1 MILLRRHD
9 SPKCGARKRQGDGN
23 CTRPAG
29 WGTPHAGTGNC
40 KLHGGN
46 TPSGQLS
53 AATEQARRELAALDV
68 QPVTDPLN
76 QLAILAAQVLAWR
89 DSMAEKVNEL
99 TSLRYE
105 SYGDAGS
112 SEQLRAEVSLW
123 ERALDRCER
132 VLTAMAR
139 LNIDERLARIS
150 ERQIEVMEAAIRA
163 TLADPDFGLD
173 IAGQDKA
180 AQALGRR
187 LRAV

>member
-1 MILLRRHD
+1 MQTPRGRW
-9 SPKCGARKRQGDGN
+9 CGDHQRWECTSLAKRGGVCHSHHMVADTDRCRMHLGKKASAVIAEHEARKAVARLD
-23 CTRPAG
+23 
-29 WGTPHAGTGNC
+29 
-40 KLHGGN
+40 
-46 TPSGQLS
+46 LS
-53 AATEQARRELAALDV
+53 
-68 QPVTDPLN
+68 PVGDPLN

-89 DSMAEKVNEL
+89 DAMAEQVNGL

-105 SYGDAGS
+105 SFSDAGS